1 MHKPGP
7 AGRTHNK
14 SKINRENILQ
24 GVYHPTII
32 RRTHLKDKP
41 KSELTGVIHGGQHL
55 DPSYGGVSVP
65 IYQSSTFA
73 FKNTAQGAARFAGKE
88 KGYIYTR
95 IGNPTINAL
104 ENSVAFLENGFGGM
118 ATGSGM
124 AALTTILMALL
135 DKQSHMIGT
144 SAVYGPSRMVVEKEL
159 SRFGVEYDFIDTSDI
174 KSIEDHIRP
183 NTRLLYLETPANPT
197 IILSD
202 IQACAELAKA
212 KGIPLVV
219 DNTFSSPMLQKPL
232 DLGADVVMHSLTKFL
247 NGHSDVVGGIIV
259 AKTEEMYTR
268 LRKVLTL
275 MGGTMD
281 PHQAWLVLRGIKT
294 LALRVEKSQENAG
307 KLARFLEN
315 HPKIQWVNYPG
326 LPSHP
331 QHELAKKQ
339 MKGFGSMLCFGLK
352 DGYEAGRKMID
363 SVKLCTLAVSLGGV
377 ESLIQHPASMTHA
390 GVPKEEREKAG
401 ISDDLIRISVGCEG
415 YEDIKDDL
423 EQALS

>member
-1 MHKPGP
+1 M
-7 AGRTHNK
+7 
-14 SKINRENILQ
+14 
-24 GVYHPTII
+24 
-32 RRTHLKDKP
+32 KDKP
-41 KSELTGVIHGGQHL
+41 KSEFTGVIHGGQHL

-73 FKNTAQGAARFAGKE
+73 FKNAAQGAARFAGKE

-95 IGNPTINAL
+95 IGNPTISAL
-104 ENSVAFLENGFGGM
+104 ENSVAFLENGYGGM
-118 ATGSGM
+118 ATSSGM
-124 AALTTILMALL
+124 SALTTILIAFL
-135 DKQSHMIGT
+135 DKNSHMIGT
-144 SAVYGPSRMVVEKEL
+144 EAVYGPSRMVVESEL
-159 SRFGVEYDFIDTSDI
+159 SRFGIEYDYIDTSDI
-174 KSIEDHIRP
+174 KNIEAHLRP
-183 NTRLLYLETPANPT
+183 NTRLLFLETPANPT

-202 IQACAELAKA
+202 IRACADLAKK

-219 DNTFSSPMLQKPL
+219 DNTFSSPVLQKPL

-259 AKTEEMYTR
+259 PKTEELFKR

-294 LALRVEKSQENAG
+294 LALRVEKSQENAI
-307 KLARFLEN
+307 KLAQFLEN
-315 HPKIQWVNYPG
+315 HPQVKWVNYPG

-331 QHELAKKQ
+331 QHDLAKKQ
-339 MKGFGSMLCFGLK
+339 MKGFGSMLCFGLQG
-352 DGYEAGRKMID
+352 GYDAGRKMID
-363 SVKLCTLAVSLGGV
+363 AVKLCTLAVSLGGV

-390 GVPKEEREKAG
+390 GVPKEKREKAG

-415 YEDIKDDL
+415 YEDLKDDL
-423 EQALS
+423 EQALAQTA

>member
-1 MHKPGP
+1 M
-7 AGRTHNK
+7 
-14 SKINRENILQ
+14 
-24 GVYHPTII
+24 
-32 RRTHLKDKP
+32 
-41 KSELTGVIHGGQHL
+41 IHGGQHL

-73 FKNTAQGAARFAGKE
+73 FKNAAQGAARFAGKE

-95 IGNPTINAL
+95 IGNPTISAL
-104 ENSVAFLENGFGGM
+104 ENSVAFLENGYGGM
-118 ATGSGM
+118 ATSSGM
-124 AALTTILMALL
+124 SALTTILIAFL
-135 DKQSHMIGT
+135 DKNSHMIGT
-144 SAVYGPSRMVVEKEL
+144 EAVYGPSRMVVESEL
-159 SRFGVEYDFIDTSDI
+159 SRFGIEYDYIDTSDI
-174 KSIEDHIRP
+174 KNIEAHLRP
-183 NTRLLYLETPANPT
+183 NTRLLFLETPANPT

-202 IQACAELAKA
+202 IRACADLAKK

-219 DNTFSSPMLQKPL
+219 DNTFSSPVLQKPL

-259 AKTEEMYTR
+259 PKTEELFKR

-294 LALRVEKSQENAG
+294 LALRVEKSQENAI
-307 KLARFLEN
+307 KLAQFLEN
-315 HPKIQWVNYPG
+315 HPQVKWVNYPG

-331 QHELAKKQ
+331 QHDLAKKQ
-339 MKGFGSMLCFGLK
+339 MKGFGSMLCFGLQG
-352 DGYEAGRKMID
+352 GYDAGRKMID
-363 SVKLCTLAVSLGGV
+363 AVKLCTLAVSLGGV

-390 GVPKEEREKAG
+390 GVPKEKREKAG

-415 YEDIKDDL
+415 YEDLKDDL
-423 EQALS
+423 EQALAQTA